1 MQVNLSE
8 HLPTG
13 VEGLNELISGGFP
26 KGRVILVLGGPGA
39 GKTILA
45 SQFLYKGISQY
56 GENGVFVSLD
66 ESKNHFY
73 SEMLKFGWD
82 FKKAEEEGKFIF
94 IDATRLSRVA
104 MLKEKMLKEETS
116 SLRGK
121 QLQIDRLVEELQAKI
136 QEIGAKRVVL
146 DTLASLFYR
155 FLDPIERRTAGT
167 ELIESLSDI
176 NITTI
181 VTSELNTLGLER
193 NLMDEEFLVHGV
205 IMMQT
210 LFQGGTTTRT
220 LQVEKMR
227 GANINPNLVP
237 YTIDRNGI
245 EVFPTMSV
253 FREK

>member
-1 MQVNLSE
+1 MSE
-8 HLPTG
+8 SVSTG
-13 VEGLNELISGGFP
+13 VEGLDELVGGGFP
-26 KGRVILVLGGPGA
+26 RGRVILVLGGPGT

-45 SQFLYKGISQY
+45 AQFLYKGISQY
-56 GENGVFVSLD
+56 GENGIFVSLD
-66 ESKNHFY
+66 ENQDHFY

-82 FKKAEEEGKFIF
+82 FKKAEEEGKFLF

-104 MLKEKMLKEETS
+104 ILKEKMMKEETS

-121 QLQIDRLVEELQAKI
+121 QLQIDKLIEELQAQI
-136 QEIGAKRVVL
+136 QQIGAKRVAL

-155 FLDPIERRTAGT
+155 FLDPIERRTAGVDLIEALSDLGTTTVVTT
-167 ELIESLSDI
+167 ELSY
-176 NITTI
+176 
-181 VTSELNTLGLER
+181 LGLER

-210 LFQGGTTTRT
+210 LFSGGTTTRA

-227 GANINPNLVP
+227 GANVNPNLVP
-237 YTIDRNGI
+237 YTIDKNGI
-245 EVFPTMSV
+245 EIFPAMSV

>member
-1 MQVNLSE
+1 MSERLS
-8 HLPTG
+8 TG
-13 VEGLNELISGGFP
+13 VEGLDELISGGFP
-26 KGRVILVLGGPGA
+26 RGRVVLVLGGPGT

-45 SQFLYKGISQY
+45 SEFLYKGISQY
-56 GENGVFVSLD
+56 GENGIFVSLD

-73 SEMLKFGWD
+73 SEMMKFGWD
-82 FKKAEEEGKFIF
+82 FKKAEEEGKFLF

-121 QLQIDRLVEELQAKI
+121 QLQIDRLVEEIQEKI
-136 QEIGAKRVVL
+136 QQIGAKRVAL

-155 FLDPIERRTAGT
+155 FLDPIERRTASV

-176 NITTI
+176 KVTTI
-181 VTSELNTLGLER
+181 VTTELSYLGLER

-210 LFQGGTTTRT
+210 LFSGGTTTSST
-220 LQVEKMR
+220 
-227 GANINPNLVP
+227 N
-237 YTIDRNGI
+237 
-245 EVFPTMSV
+245 
-253 FREK
+253 